1 MHSTGEDAGQTDAS
15 KPSSNGQESRTV
27 RNEANMST
35 SEERPPDTPKK
46 NALSHMSSKI
56 GDKPVPKEELDLA
69 MEYMQE
75 ADDVSKFV
83 GLSLLR
89 SIFRSKIV
97 QAQQVTLRGRTAIPA
112 RFLNR
117 LLGAADYRGDRIIDR
132 DYMVALAVWVIFS
145 FTRLV
150 PQNLQNDK
158 QSAGWIG
165 NLLTASKISPP
176 DTRDQILLILLCLA
190 ETRQGSKS
198 LLMDD
203 RWSLLPKLALKN
215 EIAFQV
221 IQCASK
227 SAIFY
232 GMSDALPKLC
242 DMISSLAKVFRYHR
256 VVTPCLECLDF
267 LVDYVPKESS
277 LYTWLEPTAWLLLE
291 SGTLG
296 HYSGDELRMKHAIV
310 LLTASLLRVCPKDAS
325 RLLFGSRRQEP
336 PQTGMQ
342 YVSWLFV
349 WLRLVDLQKSIPT
362 LWEAQEEPE
371 YPHLS
376 ERLYYSYNIIS
387 AFLSFPWR
395 VKRFKAHQHE
405 NPETIPYPAVL
416 VRQLEQKVDHVSA
429 LTMLYLIKR
438 YDAAA
443 KHLAIGYGDSIEEIG
458 MAPMYQMEI
467 DPVTTAQLNMVA
479 LWMRENQAEDFGPKV
494 HSLLHVTLGLY
505 SQKDDQRRPILII
518 TELVT
523 HYTEGVELFNHIDG
537 WGMLVDDLEAI
548 IKVDDL
554 AESTKYCGLL
564 LVDILFNVAHWEIE
578 YGTSEEQRME
588 VTKLAYDMDSEGL
601 CGTLEVK
608 CAIAAL
614 AADLYQLAVRRG
626 RKRSLASIGH
636 LLKLTKRLL
645 IARDRMNE
653 HSLEKLEDTRT
664 SVTNMLRRPFL
675 LHMIVELPAS
685 IAFFLNPSMTLS
697 QSQPHAHAVIRQY
710 ALLLMSSNII
720 AYNFIFRSPDET
732 SASVAAALA
741 VYHEDDKPFEV
752 RLSDESFETYQ
763 LDPPPYTLNTTKKE
777 LKKMYYDMV
786 SIRRMEMAAD
796 RLYKEKKIRGFCHL
810 STGQEAV
817 AAGIENAITKEDHVI
832 TAYRCHGFALMRGG
846 AVKSIIGELLGRR
859 EGIAYGKGGSMHM
872 FSKGFYGGNG
882 IVGAQVP
889 VGAGIAFAN
898 QYNGK
903 PNTTICLYGDG
914 ASNQGQ
920 VFEAFNMAKLWNLPI
935 LFGCENNKYGMGT
948 AANRAAALTEYYK
961 RGQYIPGLKVNGM
974 DILAVK
980 AAVEYGKQY
989 NVAGHGP
996 LVLEYVTYRYGGHS
1010 MSDPG
1015 TTYRTRE
1022 EIQRMRSTND
1032 PIAGLKQKLLD
1043 WEVTTEE
1050 ELKGLDKQ
1058 AKAYVDAEVKEAE
1071 GMPEPEPTWKNLYE
1085 DIYVRGSEPEF
1096 LRGRIPEENFY
1107 YSEVD
1112 MGSEGKRFEQERK
1125 LA

>member
-1 MHSTGEDAGQTDAS
+1 
-15 KPSSNGQESRTV
+15 
-27 RNEANMST
+27 
-35 SEERPPDTPKK
+35 
-46 NALSHMSSKI
+46 MSSKI
-56 GDKPVPKEELDLA
+56 GDKPVPKKELDLA

-89 SIFRSKIV
+89 SIFPSNIV
-97 QAQQVTLRGRTAIPA
+97 QAQQITLRCWTAIPA

-117 LLGAADYRGDRIIDR
+117 LLGAADYRGDWIIDR
-132 DYMVALAVWVIFS
+132 DYMVALAVWMILS
-145 FTRLV
+145 LTTLV

-176 DTRDQILLILLCLA
+176 DTRDQILLILLFLA

-203 RWSLLPKLALKN
+203 RWLLLPKLALEN

-221 IQCASK
+221 IQCACK

-267 LVDYVPKESS
+267 LVDYVPNESS
-277 LYTWLEPTAWLLLE
+277 LHTWLEPTAWLLLE

-296 HYSGDELRMKHAIV
+296 HYSGDELRTKHAIV

-325 RLLFGSRRQEP
+325 RLLFGSRRPESP
-336 PQTGMQ
+336 KTGMQ

-362 LWEAQEEPE
+362 LWDAQEEPE

-443 KHLAIGYGDSIEEIG
+443 KHLGISYGDSITIEEIS
-458 MAPMYQMEI
+458 MAPMYQMDM

-479 LWMRENQAEDFGPKV
+479 LWMRENQAENFGPKV

-505 SQKDDQRRPILII
+505 SQKDVQRRPILII

-523 HYTEGVELFNHIDG
+523 QYTEGVELFNHIDG

-564 LVDILFNVAHWEIE
+564 LVDILFNVANWEIE
-578 YGTSEEQRME
+578 YGTSEEQRMD
-588 VTKLAYDMDSEGL
+588 VTRLAYDMDSEGL

-626 RKRSLASIGH
+626 RKRSLASIGR

-653 HSLEKLEDTRT
+653 HSLEKLEDTR
-664 SVTNMLRRPFL
+664 VKLRW
-675 LHMIVELPAS
+675 MGM
-685 IAFFLNPSMTLS
+685 N
-697 QSQPHAHAVIRQY
+697 
-710 ALLLMSSNII
+710 
-720 AYNFIFRSPDET
+720 
-732 SASVAAALA
+732 
-741 VYHEDDKPFEV
+741 
-752 RLSDESFETYQ
+752 
-763 LDPPPYTLNTTKKE
+763 
-777 LKKMYYDMV
+777 
-786 SIRRMEMAAD
+786 
-796 RLYKEKKIRGFCHL
+796 
-810 STGQEAV
+810 
-817 AAGIENAITKEDHVI
+817 
-832 TAYRCHGFALMRGG
+832 
-846 AVKSIIGELLGRR
+846 
-859 EGIAYGKGGSMHM
+859 
-872 FSKGFYGGNG
+872 
-882 IVGAQVP
+882 GAQ
-889 VGAGIAFAN
+889 
-898 QYNGK
+898 
-903 PNTTICLYGDG
+903 T
-914 ASNQGQ
+914 
-920 VFEAFNMAKLWNLPI
+920 
-935 LFGCENNKYGMGT
+935 GC
-948 AANRAAALTEYYK
+948 
-961 RGQYIPGLKVNGM
+961 
-974 DILAVK
+974 
-980 AAVEYGKQY
+980 
-989 NVAGHGP
+989 
-996 LVLEYVTYRYGGHS
+996 
-1010 MSDPG
+1010 
-1015 TTYRTRE
+1015 
-1022 EIQRMRSTND
+1022 
-1032 PIAGLKQKLLD
+1032 
-1043 WEVTTEE
+1043 
-1050 ELKGLDKQ
+1050 
-1058 AKAYVDAEVKEAE
+1058 
-1071 GMPEPEPTWKNLYE
+1071 PE
-1085 DIYVRGSEPEF
+1085 
-1096 LRGRIPEENFY
+1096 
-1107 YSEVD
+1107 
-1112 MGSEGKRFEQERK
+1112 M
-1125 LA
+1125 